1 MHIRQDASLL
11 AHIEAVAVGIVTTG
25 SNWKFLT
32 LEDAHM
38 LIDYDEYGIDQAGK
52 SLAIILQALIPEPQ
66 VPTRQ

>member
-1 MHIRQDASLL
+1 M
-11 AHIEAVAVGIVTTG
+11 GIVTTG